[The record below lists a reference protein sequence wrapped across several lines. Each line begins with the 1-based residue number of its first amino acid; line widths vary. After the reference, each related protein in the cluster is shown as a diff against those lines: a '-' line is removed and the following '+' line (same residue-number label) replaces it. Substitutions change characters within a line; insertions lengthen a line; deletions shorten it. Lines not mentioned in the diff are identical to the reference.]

1 MSDEKELEE
10 EGLTYKKALLEIWS
24 WVYSIG
30 LAVIAVLIIKNV
42 FFSTTFVR
50 QQSMYPT
57 LTDWNVLVINRLN
70 QVRGVPLKRGD
81 IVVFEAPQRVAG
93 TVAQYPEETKLDSFR
108 KLFWKTLYVKRVIGV
123 AGDQITMEDRVLYIN
138 GEPQEEIYVNPDSPY
153 TRGDFDILV
162 PEGYVFCLGDNRGN
176 SWDSEEFGVIPVER
190 VEGTANF
197 RIFPFNNFG
206 TID

>member
-1 MSDEKELEE
+1 
-10 EGLTYKKALLEIWS
+10 
-24 WVYSIG
+24 
-30 LAVIAVLIIKNV
+30 
-42 FFSTTFVR
+42 
-50 QQSMYPT
+50 
-57 LTDWNVLVINRLN
+57 
-70 QVRGVPLKRGD
+70 
-81 IVVFEAPQRVAG
+81 
-93 TVAQYPEETKLDSFR
+93 
-108 KLFWKTLYVKRVIGV
+108 VIGV
-123 AGDQITMEDRVLYIN
+123 AGDQITMEDRVLFIN

-176 SWDSEEFGVIPVER
+176 SWDSEEFGVVPVGR